1 MNEMQE
7 ELKANVEA
15 HDIEIDFGR
24 IFKRLW
30 HFAWLIAVLAVLGAV
45 LMYGVTKLVLPPEYK
60 STASVYIHDKN
71 FAYSNGEED
80 SVDGKPQFNTS
91 NQYIATYLKNTYSR
105 TLTSNTTLNIVID
118 NLQKNAKLKDYE
130 EVLKKYEP
138 KHLRAVISV
147 GYNDYPFCD
156 ITVTMSDPVLATYI
170 ANEAAS
176 VLQDQV
182 SKVVGGSALT
192 PIDAATVPEK
202 KSGPNTLLNVILG
215 FAAGFAISCL
225 VIVIMELANNKINN
239 EEYLL
244 NKYGISV
251 LASISDYEVMHRKGY
266 QYYKKNKYKYYGEAQ
281 GGENA

>member
-7 ELKANVEA
+7 MKANVEA
-15 HDIEIDFGR
+15 HDLEIDFGR
-24 IFKRLW
+24 IIKRLW

-45 LMYGVTKLVLPPEYK
+45 LMYGVTKLVMSPEYK

-71 FAYSNGEED
+71 VAYSNGTED
-80 SVDGKPQFNTS
+80 TSNNGQPQFNTS
-91 NQYIATYLKNTYSR
+91 SQYVATYLKNTYSR
-105 TLTSNTTLNIVID
+105 TLTSNTTLNLVIE
-118 NLQKNAKLKDYE
+118 NLRKNTKLKDYE
-130 EVLKKYEP
+130 ELLKKYEP

-147 GYNDYPFCD
+147 DYTDYPYCD
-156 ITVTMSDPVLATYI
+156 ITVTMDDPVLATYI

-182 SKVVGGSALT
+182 SKVVGGSSLT
-192 PIDAATVPEK
+192 PIDDAVVPKK
-202 KSGPNTLLNVILG
+202 KSGPNTLMNVILG

-225 VIVIMELANNKINN
+225 VIVIMELANNKVNN

-251 LASISDYEVMHRKGY
+251 LASISDYEVIQRKGY
-266 QYYKKNKYKYYGEAQ
+266 RYYKKNRYKYYGEEQ
-281 GGENA
+281 GGNNA